1 MSDEWLPRI
10 VLGDSEEFLSLE
22 DEDTVPVKA
31 KSLSRRSK
39 PKIAVSE
46 TTTIETE
53 VIDMDVLGD
62 YGGNHSICWPI
73 QDMDCPD
80 CASKAMSALNRL
92 DQVNSSVVSAT
103 EGTVTVDV
111 DFEKGNVA
119 EVSAILR
126 SLGNAPDIPFVEI
139 TGVDSSAIAARH
151 ATPVK
156 SLPRIFRRQ
165 PGVLDCEIDKEGNI
179 ILQLAPN
186 LAADLQIA
194 MESALRNVIGGDYR
208 LVTASIKRLS
218 SGQWR
223 MIGSGFAF
231 VMLVLV
237 FLSEALTE
245 NPWVVGGFGLAGV
258 LIGGYKM
265 FTQAWASIQNR
276 QLGFQVLTSLA
287 VLGASY
293 LQAWEEALMV
303 LILVSWTEHMEG
315 EALIKARKAM
325 QGGLDRLPRTARRIS
340 KKISGAIS
348 VISVALPMA
357 TMATSAPSVE
367 EVPIGLVMKGD
378 HLEIRSGELIPAD
391 GIIISGTGSVNRAPL
406 TGESVPVDVA
416 TGDELQAGLTLS
428 RGPVNIE
435 VTAVGEDT
443 RLSGLID
450 KVHSFK
456 ETPTRLQGVLESFTS
471 IWVPIVL
478 IGAVLAWLLQP
489 EADWKIIL
497 LLWVVA
503 CPCALL
509 LASPVPHAASLSQAA
524 KSGAIAR
531 GGDVL
536 EALSKVNLVLLD
548 KTGTLTSGKP
558 RIGKTTLARG
568 RKKDTAIAL
577 AAGLEASSNHPY
589 AQAIIDLAKE
599 EDISPLSITEIS
611 DAENGVYGKVK
622 DAEVAFVRAETS
634 LVSGILLKA
643 LEEALAE
650 GHGASLLL
658 KENKPVAL
666 FTFIHDDLREGTDEL
681 VKSLYAQGINVE
693 ILSGDNQDA
702 VNALAR
708 NIGIPESAA
717 RGEMTPEAKVKWV
730 QDRSKTH
737 ITMMVGDGF
746 NDAAAMAAAD
756 IGIAIG
762 TGESANL
769 DAADVLIPGDDPR
782 LISEL
787 ITLAKRTRSVLVS
800 NIVYSVLVTLALV
813 YAVLAGINDNLAI
826 GVLVHELSV
835 IGVIINGARLS
846 GSGGTLL
853 LILEIGKS
861 IWTGT
866 IDSFKALF
874 AHNAVNQT
882 LPSSLMGD
890 KPHSTVK

>member
-1 MSDEWLPRI
+1 MTDELLPQF
-10 VLGDSEEFLSLE
+10 VMGESEEFLSLE
-22 DEDTVPVKA
+22 DEDTVPAKA
-31 KSLSRRSK
+31 KSSPRRSK
-39 PKIAVSE
+39 TKVTVPKPVALNAEI
-46 TTTIETE
+46 
-53 VIDMDVLGD
+53 IDMAVLED
-62 YGGNHSICWPI
+62 YGGSHSICWPI

-103 EGTVTVDV
+103 EGTVTIDLN
-111 DFEKGNVA
+111 FEKGNVA
-119 EVSAILR
+119 DASAILR
-126 SLGNAPDIPFVEI
+126 SLGNAPDIPFLEISGVEAS
-139 TGVDSSAIAARH
+139 TIAARH
-151 ATPVK
+151 AVPVK

-165 PGVLDCEIDKEGNI
+165 PGILDCEIDKDGNI
-179 ILQLAPN
+179 ILQTAPN
-186 LAADLQIA
+186 LAKELHLA
-194 MESALRNVIGGDYR
+194 MENALRNVIGGDYR
-208 LVTASIKRLS
+208 LTATSNKRLS

-231 VMLVLV
+231 VMLMLV
-237 FLSEALTE
+237 FLSEFFIG
-245 NPWVVGGFGLAGV
+245 NPWVVGGFGLLGV
-258 LIGGYKM
+258 VLGGYKM
-265 FTQAWASIQNR
+265 FSQAWASIQNK

-287 VLGASY
+287 VIGASY

-325 QGGLDRLPRTARRIS
+325 QGGLDRLPRTARRIH
-340 KKISGAIS
+340 KKVIGSFSISSTPLSMA
-348 VISVALPMA
+348 PMA
-357 TMATSAPSVE
+357 TKTPEVE

-391 GIIISGTGSVNRAPL
+391 GIIISGTGSINRAPL

-416 TGDELQAGLTLS
+416 DGDELQAGLTLA
-428 RGPVNIE
+428 RGPVTIE
-435 VTAVGEDT
+435 VTAVGDDT

-450 KVHSFK
+450 KVHAFK
-456 ETPTRLQGVLESFTS
+456 EKPTRLQGALENFTA

-478 IGAVLAWLLQP
+478 VGAVLAWILQP
-489 EADWKIIL
+489 GADWKIIL

-509 LASPVPHAASLSQAA
+509 LASPVPHAASISQAA

-536 EALSKVNLVLLD
+536 ESLSKVNLVLLD

-558 RIGKTTLARG
+558 RIGKTTLSRG
-568 RKKDTAIAL
+568 RSKDSAIAL

-589 AQAIIDLAKE
+589 AQAIIALAKDE
-599 EDISPLSITEIS
+599 NISPLSITQLS
-611 DAENGVYGKVK
+611 DEQNGVYGKSK
-622 DAEVAFVRAETS
+622 GADVAFIRAEKS
-634 LVSGILLKA
+634 LVSGNLLKA
-643 LEEALAE
+643 LEEALSE

-658 KENKPVAL
+658 KDDKPIAL
-666 FTFIHDDLREGTDEL
+666 FTFIHDDLRDGTDEL
-681 VKSLYAQGINVE
+681 VESLYAQGVNVE
-693 ILSGDNQDA
+693 ILSGDNQES
-702 VNALAR
+702 VNALA
-708 NIGIPESAA
+708 NKIGIPESAA
-717 RGEMTPEAKVKWV
+717 HGEMTPEGKVKWV

-769 DAADVLIPGDDPR
+769 EAADVLIPGDDPR

-787 ITLAKRTRSVLVS
+787 LTLAKRTRSVLIS
-800 NIVYSVLVTLALV
+800 NIVYSVLVTLILV
-813 YAVLAGINDNLAI
+813 YAVLAGLNDSLAI

-874 AHNAVNQT
+874 AA
-882 LPSSLMGD
+882 
-890 KPHSTVK
+890 

>member
-10 VLGDSEEFLSLE
+10 VVGDSEEFLSLE
-22 DEDTVPVKA
+22 GEETAPVKA
-31 KSLSRRSK
+31 KYFSRGSK
-39 PKIAVSE
+39 PKVAVSE

-62 YGGNHSICWPI
+62 YGGRHSICWPI

-80 CASKAMSALNRL
+80 CASKAMNALNRL

-111 DFEKGNVA
+111 NFEKGNVA
-119 EVSAILR
+119 EASAILR
-126 SLGNAPDIPFVEI
+126 SLGNAPDIPFMQI
-139 TGVDSSAIAARH
+139 AGVDSSAIAARH

-156 SLPRIFRRQ
+156 SLPRIFRQQ
-165 PGVLDCEIDKEGNI
+165 PGVLDCEIDKEENI
-179 ILQLAPN
+179 ILQIAPN
-186 LAADLQIA
+186 LASDLYTA
-194 MESALRNVIGGDYR
+194 MENALRNVIGGDYR
-208 LVTASIKRLS
+208 LVAASGKRLT

-237 FLSEALTE
+237 LLSGAFTE
-245 NPWVVGGFGLAGV
+245 NPWVVGSFGITGV
-258 LIGGYKM
+258 IIGGYKM
-265 FTQAWASIQNR
+265 FTQAWASIKNR

-315 EALIKARKAM
+315 EALIKAREAM

-340 KKISGAIS
+340 KKTIGSLTTISA
-348 VISVALPMA
+348 ALPMA
-357 TMATSAPSVE
+357 PMAAKVPGVE

-406 TGESVPVDVA
+406 TGESVPIDVA
-416 TGDELQAGLTLS
+416 NGDELQAGLTLS
-428 RGPVNIE
+428 RGPVTIE

-456 ETPTRLQGVLESFTS
+456 EKPTRLQGMLENFTA

-478 IGAVLAWLLQP
+478 VGAVLAWLLQP
-489 EADWKIIL
+489 GADWKIIL

-509 LASPVPHAASLSQAA
+509 LASPVPHAASISQAA

-568 RKKDTAIAL
+568 QKKNSAISL

-589 AQAIIDLAKE
+589 AQAIIALAKE
-599 EDISPLSITEIS
+599 EGISPLSITGIS
-611 DAENGVYGKVK
+611 DEENGVYGKVK
-622 DAEVAFVRAETS
+622 DADVAFIRAEPS
-634 LVSGILLKA
+634 LVSGALLKA

-650 GHGASLLL
+650 GQGASLLL
-658 KENKPVAL
+658 KENKPIAL

-702 VNALAR
+702 VNALA
-708 NIGIPESAA
+708 NSIGIPESAA
-717 RGEMTPEAKVKWV
+717 RGEMTPEDKVKWV
-730 QDRSKTH
+730 QGRS
-737 ITMMVGDGF
+737 ITNITLMVGDGF

-756 IGIAIG
+756 VGIAIG

-769 DAADVLIPGDDPR
+769 EAADVLIPGDDPR

-787 ITLAKRTRSVLVS
+787 ITLAKRTRSVLIS
-800 NIVYSVLVTLALV
+800 NIAYSVLVTLALV
-813 YAVLAGINDNLAI
+813 YAVLADINDNLAI

-874 AHNAVNQT
+874 ALNNIKSNAT
-882 LPSSLMGD
+882 F
-890 KPHSTVK
+890 KPHGR

>member
-1 MSDEWLPRI
+1 MAAK
-10 VLGDSEEFLSLE
+10 
-22 DEDTVPVKA
+22 VP
-31 KSLSRRSK
+31 
-39 PKIAVSE
+39 
-46 TTTIETE
+46 
-53 VIDMDVLGD
+53 D
-62 YGGNHSICWPI
+62 
-73 QDMDCPD
+73 
-80 CASKAMSALNRL
+80 
-92 DQVNSSVVSAT
+92 
-103 EGTVTVDV
+103 
-111 DFEKGNVA
+111 
-119 EVSAILR
+119 
-126 SLGNAPDIPFVEI
+126 
-139 TGVDSSAIAARH
+139 
-151 ATPVK
+151 
-156 SLPRIFRRQ
+156 
-165 PGVLDCEIDKEGNI
+165 
-179 ILQLAPN
+179 
-186 LAADLQIA
+186 
-194 MESALRNVIGGDYR
+194 
-208 LVTASIKRLS
+208 
-218 SGQWR
+218 
-223 MIGSGFAF
+223 
-231 VMLVLV
+231 
-237 FLSEALTE
+237 
-245 NPWVVGGFGLAGV
+245 
-258 LIGGYKM
+258 
-265 FTQAWASIQNR
+265 
-276 QLGFQVLTSLA
+276 
-287 VLGASY
+287 
-293 LQAWEEALMV
+293 
-303 LILVSWTEHMEG
+303 
-315 EALIKARKAM
+315 
-325 QGGLDRLPRTARRIS
+325 
-340 KKISGAIS
+340 
-348 VISVALPMA
+348 
-357 TMATSAPSVE
+357 VE
-367 EVPIGLVMKGD
+367 EIPIGLVMKGD

-391 GIIISGTGSVNRAPL
+391 GIVISGTGSVNRAPL

-416 TGDELQAGLTLS
+416 NGDELQAGLTLS
-428 RGPVNIE
+428 RGPVTIE

-456 ETPTRLQGVLESFTS
+456 EKPTRLQGVLENFTA

-489 EADWKIIL
+489 GADWKIIL

-509 LASPVPHAASLSQAA
+509 LASPVPHAASISQAA

-568 RKKDTAIAL
+568 QKKNSAIAL

-589 AQAIIDLAKE
+589 AQAIIALAKE
-599 EDISPLSITEIS
+599 EEISPLSITEIS

-622 DAEVAFVRAETS
+622 DADVAFIRAETS
-634 LVSGILLKA
+634 LVSGALLKA

-650 GHGASLLL
+650 GQGASLLL

-702 VNALAR
+702 VNALA
-708 NIGIPESAA
+708 NIIGIPESAA

-737 ITMMVGDGF
+737 ITLMVGDGF

-756 IGIAIG
+756 VGIAIG

-769 DAADVLIPGDDPR
+769 EAADVLIPGDDPR

-787 ITLAKRTRSVLVS
+787 ITLAKRTRSVLIS
-800 NIVYSVLVTLALV
+800 NIAYSVLVTLALV

-874 AHNAVNQT
+874 SLDDVKSNAT
-882 LPSSLMGD
+882 F
-890 KPHSTVK
+890 KPHGR